1 MKPLLKRWF
10 LEPGPLRGSTPET
23 KRGKGLELWER
34 SIAKAQALLIMTIK
48 EQLLQTIETL
58 PDDLLAET
66 LKFVQI
72 LQHPIHKTPGICGGA
87 ARIRDT
93 RIPVWTIVA
102 YQQQGATEAELL
114 YNYPGLTLQDIQAVT
129 NYYESN
135 REEIELWLAEN
146 E

>member
-1 MKPLLKRWF
+1 
-10 LEPGPLRGSTPET
+10 
-23 KRGKGLELWER
+23 
-34 SIAKAQALLIMTIK
+34 MTIK

-66 LKFVQI
+66 LKFVQT
-72 LQHPIHKTPGICGGA
+72 LEYPIHKTPGICGGA

-102 YQQQGATEAELL
+102 YQQQGATEAELF
-114 YNYPGLTLQDIQAVT
+114 YNYPGLTLQDLEAVA
-129 NYYESN
+129 NYYDRN
-135 REEIELWLAEN
+135 REEIDGWLAEN

>member
-1 MKPLLKRWF
+1 
-10 LEPGPLRGSTPET
+10 
-23 KRGKGLELWER
+23 
-34 SIAKAQALLIMTIK
+34 MTLK

-58 PDDLLAET
+58 PDELLEKT
-66 LKFVQI
+66 LKFIQT

-102 YQQQGATEAELL
+102 YQQQGAPDSELL
-114 YNYPGLTLQDIQAVT
+114 YNYPGLTLQDIQAVA
-129 NYYESN
+129 NYYELN
-135 REEIELWLAEN
+135 RDEIDRAIAEN

>member
-1 MKPLLKRWF
+1 M
-10 LEPGPLRGSTPET
+10 
-23 KRGKGLELWER
+23 
-34 SIAKAQALLIMTIK
+34 IVK

-58 PDDLLAET
+58 PDDLLAQT
-66 LKFVQI
+66 LQFVQT

-93 RIPVWTIVA
+93 RIPVWTIIA
-102 YQQQGATEAELL
+102 YQQQGATEAELI
-114 YNYPGLTLQDIQAVT
+114 YNYPGLTLEDWQAVA
-129 NYYESN
+129 NYHEHK

>member
-1 MKPLLKRWF
+1 
-10 LEPGPLRGSTPET
+10 
-23 KRGKGLELWER
+23 
-34 SIAKAQALLIMTIK
+34 MTLK

-58 PDDLLAET
+58 PDDLLAQT
-66 LKFVQI
+66 LQFVQT

-87 ARIRDT
+87 AGIRDT
-93 RIPVWTIVA
+93 RIPVGTIIA

-114 YNYPGLTLQDIQAVT
+114 YNYPGITLQDLQAVA
-129 NYYESN
+129 NYYDRN

>member
-1 MKPLLKRWF
+1 
-10 LEPGPLRGSTPET
+10 
-23 KRGKGLELWER
+23 
-34 SIAKAQALLIMTIK
+34 MTIK

-58 PDDLLAET
+58 PDDLLAQT
-66 LKFVQI
+66 LQFVQT

-93 RIPVWTIVA
+93 SIPVWTIIA

-114 YNYPGLTLQDIQAVT
+114 YNYPGLILEDLQAVA
-129 NYYESN
+129 NYHEHK

>member
-1 MKPLLKRWF
+1 
-10 LEPGPLRGSTPET
+10 
-23 KRGKGLELWER
+23 
-34 SIAKAQALLIMTIK
+34 MTLK

-58 PDDLLAET
+58 PDELLEKT
-66 LKFVQI
+66 LKFIQT

-102 YQQQGATEAELL
+102 YQQEGAPDSELL
-114 YNYPGLTLQDIQAVT
+114 YNYPGLTLQDIQAVA
-129 NYYESN
+129 NYYELN
-135 REEIELWLAEN
+135 RDEIDRAIAEN

>member
-1 MKPLLKRWF
+1 
-10 LEPGPLRGSTPET
+10 
-23 KRGKGLELWER
+23 
-34 SIAKAQALLIMTIK
+34 MTIK

-66 LKFVQI
+66 LKFVQTF
-72 LQHPIHKTPGICGGA
+72 QYPIHKTPGICGGA

-102 YQQQGATEAELL
+102 YQQQGANEAELL
-114 YNYPGLTLQDIQAVT
+114 YNYSGLTLQDLEAVA
-129 NYYESN
+129 NYYDRN
-135 REEIELWLAEN
+135 REEIDGWLAEN